1 MDLLSVCIISVI
13 CIYILMLK
21 ATISQLKEDNEKI
34 KKRNY
39 IEYTELSLKM
49 NSEFKKEILN
59 CYVQIDEFQ
68 KEICYLL
75 DYKIRFNRLMDELKI
90 KGSNDVLKEALELLK
105 YKQKNINEMYQ
116 VWKERIVTE
125 RETQERELIENID
138 KHSLYKQNEFRDRVY
153 KVIMEINNIQEDV
166 NRLLSKNNRE
176 GI

>member
-1 MDLLSVCIISVI
+1 
-13 CIYILMLK
+13 
-21 ATISQLKEDNEKI
+21 
-34 KKRNY
+34 
-39 IEYTELSLKM
+39 M

-90 KGSNDVLKEALELLK
+90 KGSNDVLKDALELLK

-176 GI
+176 GIEITRDKFDNLELAEDLIKRNQKKLNDSYLLLIEKVSIAKKY